1 MKLIIQIPCLNE
13 EDTIPLVIRDLPRSI
28 AGIDQIE
35 YLVVDDGSEDRTV
48 AAARAAGVHHV
59 LSLGTR
65 RGLARAYSAG
75 IEQALLLGA
84 DIIVNTDGDNQY
96 PGADIPKLV
105 QPILE
110 QRADMVV
117 GCRPIVDHPE
127 FGLAKKLLQL
137 LGSAMLRNLSRTQ
150 VRDAA
155 SGFRAISRDTAMRTF
170 VHSSFSYCMETL
182 IHAGDSRLRVVS
194 VDVGVNPK
202 TRESR
207 LFRSVP
213 EYLWKSGSTIV
224 LMYVLFRPSRFFVSL
239 AFLPL
244 LTALYLLVRFVYL
257 IYFTDAVAEGRSHV
271 PSLIAALALI
281 LCAGGLL
288 SLAIIAEL
296 MRKNRRLLENLQ
308 MELRRHDLRM
318 RRAASDWEQT
328 GEALRSGEHHRG

>member
-13 EDTIPLVIRDLPRSI
+13 EETIPLVLRDLPRFI
-28 AGIDQIE
+28 AGIDEIE
-35 YLVVDDGSEDRTV
+35 YLVIDDGSEDRTI
-48 AAARAAGVHHV
+48 AAARAAGAHHV

-75 IEQALLLGA
+75 IEKALLLGA

-110 QRADMVV
+110 QRADLVV

-127 FGLAKKLLQL
+127 FGPVKKLLQL
-137 LGSAMLRNLSRTQ
+137 IGSSLLRNLSQTK

-155 SGFRAISRDTAMRTF
+155 SGFRAISRETAMRTF
-170 VHSSFSYCMETL
+170 VHSGFSYCMETL
-182 IHAGDSRLRVVS
+182 IHAGESRLRVAS

-213 EYLWKSGSTIV
+213 EYVWKSGSTIV

-239 AFLPL
+239 AFAPL
-244 LTALYLLVRFVYL
+244 LTALSLLVRFVYL

-271 PSLIAALALI
+271 PSLIAALTLFLA
-281 LCAGGLL
+281 AGGLL

-296 MRKNRRLLENLQ
+296 MRKNRRLLENMQ

-318 RRAASDWEQT
+318 RDAANDWQAVRDT
-328 GEALRSGEHHRG
+328 LQSGEKQRH